1 MNTRQYLEQVQD
13 SERRIQNKIQ
23 EEYRLRLLATSISS
37 FSNGDKVQTS
47 GGKDRVGDAVT
58 RIVELQQEIAS
69 DVKGLAELQMKVSGD
84 INDMENSMYSS
95 LLHKRYIEFKN
106 LVTVADEMGYSVQ
119 HIRSCHC
126 HAILP
131 WIIVCTLTTTKT
143 HAYRSVF
150 YVVFQ
155 RIHVYWGRRLTI

>member
-13 SERRIQNKIQ
+13 SDRKIQNKIQ

-37 FSNGDKVQTS
+37 FSSGDKVQTS

-119 HIRSCHC
+119 HIRSCHGK
-126 HAILP
+126 AIEALR
-131 WIIVCTLTTTKT
+131 KQK
-143 HAYRSVF
+143 HFKS
-150 YVVFQ
+150 
-155 RIHVYWGRRLTI
+155 

>member
-13 SERRIQNKIQ
+13 SDRKIQNKIQ

-58 RIVELQQEIAS
+58 VIVELRQEIAS
-69 DVKGLAELQMKVSGD
+69 DVKELAELQMKVSGD

-119 HIRSCHC
+119 HIRSCHGK
-126 HAILP
+126 AIEALR
-131 WIIVCTLTTTKT
+131 KQK
-143 HAYRSVF
+143 HFES
-150 YVVFQ
+150 
-155 RIHVYWGRRLTI
+155 

>member
-13 SERRIQNKIQ
+13 SDRKIQNKIQ

-69 DVKGLAELQMKVSGD
+69 DVKELAELQMKVSGD

-119 HIRSCHC
+119 HIGQTAMQNLRNGMESINIRTPH
-126 HAILP
+126 IS
-131 WIIVCTLTTTKT
+131 IE
-143 HAYRSVF
+143 
-150 YVVFQ
+150 
-155 RIHVYWGRRLTI
+155 

>member
-13 SERRIQNKIQ
+13 SDRKIQNKIQ

-69 DVKGLAELQMKVSGD
+69 DVKELAELQMKVSGD

-106 LVTVADEMGYSVQ
+106 LSRSQTRWDIPYSISVLAMEKLLKLCGNK
-119 HIRSCHC
+119 S
-126 HAILP
+126 ILK
-131 WIIVCTLTTTKT
+131 VNM
-143 HAYRSVF
+143 F
-150 YVVFQ
+150 
-155 RIHVYWGRRLTI
+155 